1 MARIVNVSK
10 GTTVAGQARKA
21 ESFWA
26 RLVGL
31 MGRSGMEE
39 GEGLLLA
46 PCASVQTLFM
56 RFPIDVI
63 FVDRDARVVKVAP
76 ALRPFRLA
84 LGGRGARETL
94 EVTAG
99 TAARSDT
106 AVGDRLAVEDDCEGV
121 GRRQEILPPS

>member
-1 MARIVNVSK
+1 VARIVNVSK

-21 ESFWA
+21 ESFLA

-31 MGRSGMEE
+31 MGRSGLEE

-63 FVDRDARVVKVAP
+63 FMDRDARVVKVAP

-84 LGGRGARETL
+84 LGGRGARDTL
-94 EVTAG
+94 EVAAG
-99 TAARSDT
+99 TAARSHT
-106 AVGDRLAVEDDCEGV
+106 AVGDRLAMEDDRERG
-121 GRRQEILPPS
+121 EE

>member
-1 MARIVNVSK
+1 M
-10 GTTVAGQARKA
+10 AGQARKA

-76 ALRPFRLA
+76 AVRPFRLA
-84 LGGRGARETL
+84 LGGRGAWEAL

-99 TAARSDT
+99 TAARSET
-106 AVGDRLAVEDDCEGV
+106 AVGDRLAVEDDCEG
-121 GRRQEILPPS
+121 GEE

>member
-1 MARIVNVSK
+1 
-10 GTTVAGQARKA
+10 VAGEARKA

-31 MGRSGMEE
+31 MGRRGLEE

-46 PCASVQTLFM
+46 PCSSVQTFFM

-63 FVDRDARVVKVAP
+63 FLDREARVVKVAP
-76 ALRPFRLA
+76 ALAPFRVA
-84 LGGRGARETL
+84 FGGRGARDAL
-94 EVTAG
+94 EVAAG

-106 AVGDRLAVEDDCEGV
+106 AVGDRLAVEDDCEG
-121 GRRQEILPPS
+121 GKE

>member
-1 MARIVNVSK
+1 VARIVNVSK

-31 MGRSGMEE
+31 MGRRGLEE
-39 GEGLLLA
+39 GEGLLLS
-46 PCASVQTLFM
+46 PCASVQTFFM

-63 FVDRDARVVKVAP
+63 FVDGEAKVVKVAP
-76 ALRPFRLA
+76 ALKPFRLT
-84 LGGRGARETL
+84 LGGRGARDAL

-99 TAARSDT
+99 TAARSNT
-106 AVGDRLAVEDDCEGV
+106 SVGDCLAVEDDYEG
-121 GRRQEILPPS
+121 GKE

>member
-1 MARIVNVSK
+1 
-10 GTTVAGQARKA
+10 VAGQARKA
-21 ESFWA
+21 ESFLA

-31 MGRSGMEE
+31 MGRSGLEE

-63 FVDRDARVVKVAP
+63 FMDRDARVVRVAP

-94 EVTAG
+94 EVAAG

-106 AVGDRLAVEDDCEGV
+106 TVGDRLAVED
-121 GRRQEILPPS
+121 GREAAGRGQELLPPSS

>member
-1 MARIVNVSK
+1 VPTVARIVNVSK

-31 MGRSGMEE
+31 MGRSGLEE
-39 GEGLLLA
+39 GEGLLLS
-46 PCASVQTLFM
+46 PCSSVQTLFM

-63 FVDRDARVVKVAP
+63 FMDRDARVVKVAP

-84 LGGRGARETL
+84 LGGRGARDAL

-106 AVGDRLAVEDDCEGV
+106 AVGDRLAVEDDCEEGK
-121 GRRQEILPPS
+121 E